1 MSHST
6 QGAVQKHAELS
17 YPWPDAPERG
27 NWQTIAEGV
36 VWLRMPLPLAL
47 DHINLYLLRHDNGW
61 VIVDTGLATRRS
73 HEVWE
78 RVFREVME
86 DAPVKAV
93 IATHFHHDHA
103 GCLGWLS
110 TRFQCPV
117 YMTQGEYHALFIN
130 PPEDGQ
136 LGWEAQRYYERC
148 GVPEQ
153 VLETFAEAMASSPF
167 KQDAPGSFQRLSE
180 HQILRIG
187 GRDWEVVIGSG
198 HSPEHACLLCR
209 QDNLF
214 LSGDQVLPRITSSI
228 GVFNVEPDA
237 NPLGDWLRSIRRLRR
252 VPDDVLVL
260 PAHELPF
267 YGLHHR
273 LTQLMD
279 HHLAHFDVILEQ
291 LVQPMTVYELM
302 LILFP
307 RARSAFD
314 VMMANGETLAHLNY
328 LMAEER
334 VVRRTEGNC
343 YRYQSTRKTYEA
355 LAGEA
360 VTHI

>member
-1 MSHST
+1 MSRSPVD
-6 QGAVQKHAELS
+6 AVQKHAEIS
-17 YPWPDAPERG
+17 YPWANAPERG
-27 NWQTIAEGV
+27 SWQTIADGV

-47 DHINLYLLRHDNGW
+47 DHINLYLLRHDDGW
-61 VIVDTGLATRRS
+61 VIVDTGLATRQS

-117 YMTQGEYHALFIN
+117 YMTKGEFNALFIN

-136 LGWEAQRYYERC
+136 ICWESTRYYQRC
-148 GVPEQ
+148 GIPAEM
-153 VLETFAEAMASSPF
+153 LAKFAKAMATSVF

-209 QDNLF
+209 QDNLM
-214 LSGDQVLPRITSSI
+214 LSGDQVLPRITSSV
-228 GVFNVEPDA
+228 GVFDVEPEA
-237 NPLGDWLRSIRRLRR
+237 NPLGDWMNSIRRLRR
-252 VPDDVLVL
+252 ISDEVMVL
-260 PAHELPF
+260 PAHGLPF

-273 LTQLMD
+273 LTELAD
-279 HHLAHFDVILEQ
+279 HHRAHFETILEQ
-291 LVQPMTVYELM
+291 LEQPMTVYQLM

-307 RARSAFD
+307 RATSAFD

-334 VVRRTEGNC
+334 VVRRADGDC